1 LDSIIE
7 NFRAAAQLEEA
18 RSQTS
23 FLKDQ
28 MAAARVEAD
37 LQVWFGQYYW
47 NIFAKILNFKAETF
61 VSRNILD
68 NFLYELFVTLT
79 SWQKSSAML
88 LNSLKFVYFVDVEK
102 SFGHYCKSC

>member
-1 LDSIIE
+1 M
-7 NFRAAAQLEEA
+7 AAAKLEEA

-37 LQVWFGQYYW
+37 LQVWCGQYSW
-47 NIFAKILNFKAETF
+47 NIFANISNLKTF

-68 NFLYELFVTLT
+68 TGNFLYELFVT
-79 SWQKSSAML
+79 SWQKYR
-88 LNSLKFVYFVDVEK
+88 K
-102 SFGHYCKSC
+102 CC